1 MWRKHAKRKKEKIK
15 KKGRV
20 ADLFIF
26 RIILSHLFIDGHVV
40 WKDRAIFSK

>member
-1 MWRKHAKRKKEKIK
+1 MQKEKRKNKN